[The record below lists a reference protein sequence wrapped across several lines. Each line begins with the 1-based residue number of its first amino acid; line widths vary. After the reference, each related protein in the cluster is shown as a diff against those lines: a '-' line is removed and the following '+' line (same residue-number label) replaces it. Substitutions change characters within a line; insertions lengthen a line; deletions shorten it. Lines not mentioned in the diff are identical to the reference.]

1 VTRHRVATLGRPG
14 PAWPRA
20 VARWGS
26 SATLPLDTTTCVSA
40 DELRGLVT
48 HTTIDLAIVEAGLP
62 GVDRVLVDEVRRAG
76 AALAVVDGPAL
87 ASATA
92 RLEPDAVLLADFDPD
107 ALAAVLRAHA
117 RTRSV
122 PSVPTVT
129 GPEPG
134 AASDPRDLV
143 AVTGPAGGG
152 ASTVAQAL
160 ATHQARLGPVL
171 LADLALDADQHLRHG
186 VRPGHDGVF
195 ELADVLR
202 HTPVRAVTAPTV
214 AVAGGYTL
222 LCGLRRRQEWT
233 AVSGSIAEQVVE
245 VLRRSGHRV
254 VADVAPDLD
263 GRAESGSL
271 DLEERNALARAA
283 VAQATTV
290 VVVGR
295 WSTTGVA
302 ALIRT
307 LVDLERHGAAR
318 DGLLP
323 VLNGAPRSPARRALA
338 ARAVLDLLSD
348 VDRGPWL
355 TPRCVGHDR
364 AVERRLREAKP
375 LPRRLVTQ
383 VGRLVE
389 AAP

>member
-1 VTRHRVATLGRPG
+1 M
-14 PAWPRA
+14 
-20 VARWGS
+20 
-26 SATLPLDTTTCVSA
+26 
-40 DELRGLVT
+40 
-48 HTTIDLAIVEAGLP
+48 
-62 GVDRVLVDEVRRAG
+62 
-76 AALAVVDGPAL
+76 
-87 ASATA
+87 
-92 RLEPDAVLLADFDPD
+92 LLADFGPD

-117 RTRSV
+117 RTRPV
-122 PSVPTVT
+122 PPAPTVT
-129 GPEPG
+129 GPE
-134 AASDPRDLV
+134 ADPEADLGDLV

-160 ATHQARLGPVL
+160 ATHQARLGAVL
-171 LADLALDADQHLRHG
+171 LADLALEADQHLRHG

-202 HTPVRAVTAPTV
+202 HTPVRSVTAPTV

-233 AVSGSIAEQVVE
+233 AVSSSIAEQIVE
-245 VLRRSGHRV
+245 VLRRSARRV
-254 VADVAPDLD
+254 VADVAPDVD
-263 GRAESGSL
+263 GRADSGSL
-271 DLEERNALARAA
+271 DVEERNALARVA
-283 VAQATTV
+283 VAQATMV

-323 VLNGAPRSPARRALA
+323 VLNGAPRNPARRALA
-338 ARAVLDLLSD
+338 GRAVLDLLSD

-364 AVERRLREAKP
+364 AVERCLRESKP
-375 LPRRLVTQ
+375 PPRRLVAQ